1 MLRFKS
7 FYVILM
13 LVVIVFSGACT
24 KESPK
29 VHDKQNAEKS
39 AQSSGAEKEND
50 GLVSAIKKGK
60 LVNYPS
66 TTIGN
71 AFDSYKYLTKK
82 EWKSESLKN
91 QYITV
96 DFIGWF
102 ESDTLN
108 ENDIKAGVTGKGLDV
123 KFVINPDG
131 TYYVLMVSKIEAKAD
146 GKVYGSELQ
155 DSTGILT
162 NIYENKKI
170 SL

>member
-1 MLRFKS
+1 MLRLKF
-7 FYVILM
+7 FHGILM
-13 LVVIVFSGACT
+13 LVVIVFSCACT

-29 VHDKQNAEKS
+29 VSDEQKVEKP
-39 AQSSGAEKEND
+39 AQSNVAEEATN
-50 GLVSAIKKGK
+50 GLVNAIKKGK
-60 LVNYPS
+60 LVNYQS

-71 AFDSYKYLTKK
+71 AFESYKYLTKK

-131 TYYVLMVSKIEAKAD
+131 TYYVIMVSKLEAKSD

-155 DSTGILT
+155 DSTGILAK
-162 NIYENKKI
+162 IYANKKI

>member
-1 MLRFKS
+1 MVNFKF
-7 FYVILM
+7 FYVILV

-50 GLVSAIKKGK
+50 GLVNAIKKGQ
-60 LVNYPS
+60 LVNYQS

-131 TYYVLMVSKIEAKAD
+131 TYYVIMVSKLEAKSD
-146 GKVYGSELQ
+146 GKIYGEELKNIT
-155 DSTGILT
+155 DILAK
-162 NIYENKKI
+162 IYANKKI